1 MAYDRVA
8 GWRRVSPPRSRV
20 HIRFRTHRANSSWYN
35 RSLVLNHA
43 VKGSAAVRRRVRPYF
58 FYLLKLLRDFPA
70 RASFLPNRGK
80 QRLAERDLVFAKR
93 QPSRSDDDCFRTEK
107 APSKRLRFRNLN
119 SSSVP
124 EAFACNRPPRF
135 RSIKTY
141 GTHAWP
147 NFGSRCG

>member
-8 GWRRVSPPRSRV
+8 GWQQVSPPRSRA

-43 VKGSAAVRRRVRPYF
+43 VKGSAAVRRRVRAYF

-70 RASFLPNRGK
+70 RASFLPNCGK
-80 QRLAERDLVFAKR
+80 QRLAERDPVFAKR
-93 QPSRSDDDCFRTEK
+93 RSQAASMTIVFGQK
-107 APSKRLRFRNLN
+107 GPGNLT

-124 EAFACNRPPRF
+124 EAFACNPPLRF

-141 GTHAWP
+141 GTHERP
-147 NFGSRCG
+147 NFDSRCG